1 MQEDLKNDA
10 QPGSVLKTHER
21 MAARLPHGVVERG
34 RMDYVFGPVPSRRL
48 GRSLGIDPIALKT
61 CNWNC
66 VYCQL
71 GRTAPLTGE
80 RGNYTPAGQ
89 IVEEVHRALETHW
102 SGEVDWVT
110 FVGSGEPTLHES
122 LGWMIRQVKA
132 LTSTPVAVI
141 TNGSLLYR
149 PEVREELSVA
159 DAVLPSLDAG
169 TDSLYRA
176 INRPHPTFTFDRL
189 VDGLAEFRH
198 GYTGK
203 LWIEVMLVK
212 QLNDNE
218 AALKDLAAVLSRIEP
233 DEVHISLP
241 LRPPAEPW
249 VEPADLDGLA
259 RASSILGTI
268 ARVLP
273 PIPEGVDLSASEDL
287 VDAVISVIS
296 RHPMG
301 EEELVRTLEQ
311 WKPADVREILSR
323 LGVSGRAQVVT
334 RFGRRFW
341 SASGA
346 RYGGGTAGKKQ
357 DPAPKGVPR
366 E

>member
-1 MQEDLKNDA
+1 MN
-10 QPGSVLKTHER
+10 
-21 MAARLPHGVVERG
+21 
-34 RMDYVFGPVPSRRL
+34 YVFGPVPSRRL
-48 GRSLGIDPIALKT
+48 GRSLGIDPIPLKT

-80 RGNYTPAGQ
+80 RGNYAPPGQ
-89 IVEEVHRALETHW
+89 IVKEVQRALEAYG
-102 SGEVDWVT
+102 SGEVDWIT

-132 LTSTPVAVI
+132 LSNTPVAVI

-149 PEVREELSVA
+149 PEVREDLSMA

-169 TDSLYRA
+169 SDSLYRA
-176 INRPHPTFTFDRL
+176 INRSHPTFTFDRL
-189 VDGLAEFRH
+189 VGGLVEFRR

-212 QLNDNE
+212 GLNDRE
-218 AALKDLAAVLSRIEP
+218 AALKDLAAVLARVEP

-241 LRPPAEPW
+241 LRPPAESW
-249 VEPADLDGLA
+249 VEPADPESTA
-259 RASSILGTI
+259 RAAAILGTV
-268 ARVLP
+268 ARILP
-273 PIPEGVDLSASEDL
+273 PIPEGVNFSNSDDLL
-287 VDAVISVIS
+287 DAVLAVIS

-301 EEELVRTLEQ
+301 EDELARTLER
-311 WKPADVREILSR
+311 WKPGNTEKALEMLKA
-323 LGVSGRAQVVT
+323 SGRAQVVT

-341 SASGA
+341 SAA
-346 RYGGGTAGKKQ
+346 EMRYGDKAARKH
-357 DPAPKGVPR
+357 
-366 E
+366 

>member
-1 MQEDLKNDA
+1 
-10 QPGSVLKTHER
+10 
-21 MAARLPHGVVERG
+21 
-34 RMDYVFGPVPSRRL
+34 MDYVFGPVPSRRL
-48 GRSLGIDPIALKT
+48 GRSLGIDPIPLKI

-71 GRTAPLTGE
+71 GRTVPLTGE
-80 RGNYTPAGQ
+80 RGNYAPAGQ
-89 IVEEVHRALETHW
+89 IVEEVQRALEAHRP
-102 SGEVDWVT
+102 GDVDWVT
-110 FVGSGEPTLHES
+110 FVGPGEPTLHES
-122 LGWMIRQVKA
+122 LGWMIRRVKA
-132 LTSTPVAVI
+132 LTGTPVAVI

-176 INRPHPTFTFDRL
+176 INRPHPAFTFGRL
-189 VDGLAEFRH
+189 VDGLVEFRH
-198 GYTGK
+198 GFTGK

-212 QLNDNE
+212 NLNDGE
-218 AALKDLAAVLSRIEP
+218 ASLKDLAAALSRIEP

-241 LRPPAEPW
+241 LRPPAESW
-249 VEPADLDGLA
+249 LEPADPDGMA
-259 RASSILGTI
+259 RAAAILGTV
-268 ARVLP
+268 ARILP
-273 PIPEGVDLSASEDL
+273 PIPEGVDLSASDDL
-287 VDAVISVIS
+287 VDAVIAVIS

-301 EEELVRTLEQ
+301 EEELVRTLER
-311 WKPADVREILSR
+311 WKPDDVREILSR

-346 RYGGGTAGKKQ
+346 RYGRGAAGKKQ
-357 DPAPKGVPR
+357 HPAPKGVPR

>member
-1 MQEDLKNDA
+1 
-10 QPGSVLKTHER
+10 
-21 MAARLPHGVVERG
+21 
-34 RMDYVFGPVPSRRL
+34 MDYVFGPVPSRRL
-48 GRSLGIDPIALKT
+48 GRSLGIDPIPLKT

-71 GRTAPLTGE
+71 GRTVPLTGE
-80 RGNYTPAGQ
+80 RGNYAPAGQ
-89 IVEEVHRALETHW
+89 IVEEVHRALEAHRP
-102 SGEVDWVT
+102 GKVDWVT

-122 LGWMIRQVKA
+122 LGWMIRRVKA
-132 LTSTPVAVI
+132 LTGTPVAVI

-176 INRPHPTFTFDRL
+176 INRPHPAFTFDRL
-189 VDGLAEFRH
+189 VDGLVEFRH
-198 GYTGK
+198 GYWGK
-203 LWIEVMLVK
+203 LWVEIMLAK
-212 QLNDNE
+212 DLNDSE
-218 AALKDLAAVLSRIEP
+218 AALKDLATILSRIEP

-249 VEPADLDGLA
+249 VEPADLDGMA
-259 RASSILGTI
+259 RAAAILGTV
-268 ARVLP
+268 ARILP
-273 PIPEGVDLSASEDL
+273 PIPEGVDLSGSEDL

-296 RHPMG
+296 RHPM
-301 EEELVRTLEQ
+301 EEEDLARTLEQ
-311 WKPADVREILSR
+311 WKPGDVSKVLGR
-323 LGVSGRAQVVT
+323 LGASGRAQVVT
-334 RFGRRFW
+334 QFGRRFW

-346 RYGGGTAGKKQ
+346 QYGGGTARKKQ
-357 DPAPKGVPR
+357 DPSPKGVPG

>member
-1 MQEDLKNDA
+1 M
-10 QPGSVLKTHER
+10 S
-21 MAARLPHGVVERG
+21 
-34 RMDYVFGPVPSRRL
+34 YVFGPVPSRRL
-48 GRSLGIDPIALKT
+48 VRSLGIDPIPLKT

-80 RGNYTPAGQ
+80 RGNYAPAGQ
-89 IVEEVHRALETHW
+89 IVKEVQRALEAPR
-102 SGEVDWVT
+102 SGNVDWIT

-159 DAVLPSLDAG
+159 DGVLPTLDAG

-176 INRPHPTFTFDRL
+176 INRPHPAFTFDRL
-189 VDGLAEFRH
+189 VDGLVKFRH
-198 GYTGK
+198 CYAGK
-203 LWIEVMLVK
+203 LWIEVMLVRD
-212 QLNDNE
+212 LNDSE
-218 AALKDLAAVLSRIEP
+218 AHLRDLAAVFSRIEP

-249 VEPADLDGLA
+249 VEPADPGGTA
-259 RASSILGTI
+259 RAAAILGSV
-268 ARVLP
+268 ARILP
-273 PIPEGVDLSASEDL
+273 PIPEGVDLSNSDDL
-287 VDAVISVIS
+287 ANAVIDVIS

-301 EEELVRTLEQ
+301 EQELVRSLER
-311 WKPADVREILSR
+311 WKLGDVREILVR
-323 LGVSGRAQVVT
+323 LRASGRAQVVT
-334 RFGRRFW
+334 RFGQRFW
-341 SASGA
+341 SAAGS
-346 RYGGGTAGKKQ
+346 RYGGDAAGKHRHAAKRTAGK
-357 DPAPKGVPR
+357 
-366 E
+366 

>member
-1 MQEDLKNDA
+1 
-10 QPGSVLKTHER
+10 
-21 MAARLPHGVVERG
+21 
-34 RMDYVFGPVPSRRL
+34 MDYVFGPVPSRRL
-48 GRSLGIDPIALKT
+48 RRSLGVDPIPLKT

-71 GRTAPLTGE
+71 GRTVPLTGE
-80 RGNYTPAGQ
+80 RGNYAPAGQ
-89 IVEEVHRALETHW
+89 IVEEVHRALDAHR

-122 LGWMIRQVKA
+122 LGWMIRRIKA
-132 LTSTPVAVI
+132 LTATPVAVI

-149 PEVREELSVA
+149 REVREELSVA

-189 VDGLAEFRH
+189 LDGLAEFRH

-249 VEPADLDGLA
+249 VEPAGPDDLA

-273 PIPEGVDLSASEDL
+273 PIPEGVDLSGCEDL
-287 VDAVISVIS
+287 IDAVIGVIS
-296 RHPMG
+296 RHPM
-301 EEELVRTLEQ
+301 EEEDLVRTLER
-311 WKPADVREILSR
+311 WKPDDVCKV
-323 LGVSGRAQVVT
+323 LGKLGTSGRAQVVT

-346 RYGGGTAGKKQ
+346 RYGAGSAGKKQ